1 MPKSLKKIW
10 HLLWPKSMPRYHFLF
25 VIAMFAMVV
34 SKMFLLLVPYIFK
47 YVIDDL
53 DRLRALHLIIIP
65 IISYGLCR
73 FLSSLF
79 SEVRDLTFAKIT
91 QRALRELGLKVFDH
105 LHSLSLEYHLQRQ
118 TGGLA
123 RVIERGTKSLET
135 MMTFLTFNIIPTA
148 IEIILVSVLV
158 GAVYGFSF
166 MAIILVTMLL
176 YILYTIKLTEWRVA
190 IVKSMNQEETQA
202 QFKAIDSLLNYETV
216 KYFNNEM
223 HEHHRFDEGLKR
235 YELKAL
241 NSRKSLGYLNVGQSF
256 ILGLGLVGVMLLS
269 ASGVEQKILTLGDMV
284 AINTF
289 LIQLTI
295 PLFNLGFAY
304 REIKLA
310 FINLDELNQLLE
322 IDSSIKDPVHPK
334 HVIKMQKGFFL
345 RNITFRYRE
354 KEILQNFNLDIP
366 LGQTVAIVG
375 HSGAGKSTLTRLLYR
390 FYDVDQGSVLVD
402 HIDIKEIEQR
412 ELRSL
417 IGIVPQDT
425 VLFNDTILYN
435 IAYGSPGASMDDIIE
450 VSRRAQIYDFIQSLP
465 EQFETKVGERGL
477 KLSGGEKQRISIA
490 RTLLKKP
497 QLFIFDEA
505 TSALD
510 SHTERQIQKQL
521 DEIASHSTCLII
533 AHRLSTV
540 VHADIIH
547 VMDQGKIIES
557 GSHSQLLEKQGAYYQ
572 LWNKQHVTEK
582 NEGDV

>member
-1 MPKSLKKIW
+1 MLKSLKKIW

-25 VIAMFAMVV
+25 VIAMLAMII
-34 SKMFLLLVPYIFK
+34 SKVFLLFVPYIFK

-53 DRLRALHLIIIP
+53 ERLKTFHMIIIP
-65 IISYGLCR
+65 IMAYGLCR

-91 QRALRELGLKVFDH
+91 QRALRELALKVFDH

-148 IEIILVSVLV
+148 IEIILVSVFV
-158 GAVYGFSF
+158 GVMYGFSF
-166 MAIILVTMLL
+166 MTIILMTMLF
-176 YILYTIKLTEWRVA
+176 YIFYTIKLTEWRVA

-223 HEHHRFDEGLKR
+223 HEHYRFDEGLKR

-269 ASGVEQKILTLGDMV
+269 ASGVEQNTLTLGDMV

-322 IDSSIKDPVHPK
+322 IDTLIKDPIQPK
-334 HVIKMQKGFFL
+334 HVNKIQKGFFL
-345 RNITFRYRE
+345 KNITFRYRE
-354 KEILQNFNLDIP
+354 KEILRNFNLDIP

-390 FYDVDQGSVLVD
+390 FYDVDQGSVMVD
-402 HIDIKEIEQR
+402 QVDIKEIAQR
-412 ELRSL
+412 ELRCL

-435 IAYGSPGASMDDIIE
+435 IAYGSPCANMDDIVE
-450 VSRRAQIYDFIQSLP
+450 VSKQAQIYDFIQSLP
-465 EQFETKVGERGL
+465 EQFETRVGERGL

-510 SHTERQIQKQL
+510 SHTEQQIQNQL

-540 VHADIIH
+540 VRADVIH
-547 VMDQGKIIES
+547 VMDKGQIIES
-557 GSHSQLLEKQGAYYQ
+557 GSHEQLLEKQGSYFQ
-572 LWNKQHVTEK
+572 LWSKQHLI
-582 NEGDV
+582 EG

>member
-1 MPKSLKKIW
+1 MPKSLKNIW

-25 VIAMFAMVV
+25 VVATFAMII
-34 SKMFLLLVPYIFK
+34 SKIFLLLVPYIFK
-47 YVIDDL
+47 YVIDEL
-53 DRLRALHLIIIP
+53 DRLKPFQIIIVP
-65 IISYGLCR
+65 ILAYGLCR

-79 SEVRDLTFAKIT
+79 SEIRDMTFAKIT

-105 LHSLSLEYHLQRQ
+105 LHALSLDYHLQRQ

-135 MMTFLTFNIIPTA
+135 MMTFLTFNIIPTT
-148 IEIILVSVLV
+148 IEIILVSSFV
-158 GAVYGFSF
+158 GWMYGFHF
-166 MAIILVTMLL
+166 MAIILVTMVL
-176 YILYTIKLTEWRVA
+176 YILYTIKLTEWRVS

-223 HEHHRFDEGLKR
+223 HEHNRFDEGLKR

-256 ILGLGLVGVMLLS
+256 ILGLGLVSIMLLS
-269 ASGVEQKILTLGDMV
+269 ANGVDKKHLTLGDMV

-310 FINLDELNQLLE
+310 FINLDELNQLLQ
-322 IDSSIKDPVHPK
+322 IDLQIKDSEHPR
-334 HVIKMQKGFFL
+334 HIKSIEKGFFL
-345 RNITFRYRE
+345 SNITFRYRE
-354 KEILQNFNLDIP
+354 KNILQNFNLEIP
-366 LGQTVAIVG
+366 LGKTVAIVG
-375 HSGAGKSTLTRLLYR
+375 QSGAGKSTITRLLYR
-390 FYDVDQGSVLVD
+390 FYDVNEGSVL
-402 HIDIKEIEQR
+402 IDNVNLKDIPQS
-412 ELRSL
+412 ELREL

-425 VLFNDTILYN
+425 VLFNDSILYN

-450 VSRRAQIYDFIQSLP
+450 VSKQAQIYDFIQSLP

-540 VHADIIH
+540 IRADMIH

-557 GSHSQLLEKQGAYYQ
+557 GSHAQLLEKQGAYFQ
-572 LWNKQHVTEK
+572 LWKKQHETE
-582 NEGDV
+582 ES